1 MQEWTQIFYYESL
14 SGSNFATENS
24 RLRHLVTEGR
34 IDFHQKRTTIT
45 KSNTKVKIN
54 YHFRKAILPLLL
66 AVFLPVLA
74 YGADKITV
82 KGVVTDE
89 DNEPLVGASVMLKGD
104 KLGTV
109 TGLDGEYSLTV
120 PSDGTLTFSYIGF
133 NPMEE
138 KVNGRATI
146 DVRLTSSV
154 QQLDQL
160 VVIGYGTQKKA
171 DLTGSVSVVDMDK
184 ARKMPSTDIVSMLQ
198 GQVSGVS
205 VGTSSQPGAMAS
217 IRIRGVGSF
226 SNVGPLYVIDGLIV
240 NDANNL
246 NPNEI
251 ESMQVLKDASAAAIY
266 GARGANGV
274 ILITTKKGK
283 AGKPSLDVSA
293 NFSVTQMPKKI
304 KMMEGPEF
312 MFYNEQAYINSGSPW
327 PAAGIEP
334 GTILPNTDWQD
345 AVYQNGFTQDYNV
358 IYTQGSE
365 TMHTSIGMGYM
376 HQTGVVKGPKYQRF
390 TVRINNDVHY
400 KALTLGENFTY
411 QHTDNEDYIAS
422 PFWDALTTPSVIP
435 VRDPDEP
442 SGKGGF
448 GYGSANFPTYIS
460 NPVGLQERYDNHSVN
475 DRIIGNIYAE
485 LNLFKFFTYK
495 FNIGLDS
502 WWGRAKNFDKAY
514 TLRMASGEQR
524 YDNKLEDIRDS
535 RSSLIIENT
544 LNYHQEIGNNNITAL
559 VGYTMED
566 VNWHY
571 LKAEGYNQQVD
582 GLQQIDLVG
591 TQNNMWGSQQERRMT
606 SILGRVD
613 YNYANRYYFQF
624 NFRSDGCSKFGP
636 DNRRG
641 NFPSFSAGWRPS
653 EETFWE
659 PLREY
664 VNNLKIRGS
673 WGKIGDMQALGN
685 YSYLSS
691 IDHSGPYEGFY
702 AIFGPSGNETLHQGA
717 TQTSRVNV
725 NLGWETKTTTNIGID
740 FDLLNSR
747 LFGSVDWYNAVSSD
761 LLYNVKT
768 AWATGTDYLWTNYGK
783 MRNTG
788 VDIMIGWR
796 DNIGDFS
803 YSVSAN
809 ISTISNKVLKL
820 GESFY
825 EDGICRTE
833 EGRSI
838 SDFYARR
845 TDGIFQSMDE
855 VYAHTTTLED
865 GTVKILQPNAQP
877 GDVRYLD
884 LNGDGNI
891 DNDDRDWLGSPLPK
905 IEGGLNIS
913 AEWKGFDFNMFWN
926 GRAGNKIYNSVW
938 VSCLQFKVD
947 NIPAEVTPWTWDNP
961 SNVYPRMYSGSTD
974 NTLASDRFIENGDFL
989 RLKNLQLGY
998 TFPVEMTRKFFVEK
1012 LRIYVSAQNLC
1023 TITKYKGY
1031 DPDIVGGVFSQGI
1044 DGGHFPNARQFS
1056 VGLQVTF

>member
-1 MQEWTQIFYYESL
+1 MMTCWLGT
-14 SGSNFATENS
+14 FAAN
-24 RLRHLVTEGR
+24 
-34 IDFHQKRTTIT
+34 
-45 KSNTKVKIN
+45 IN
-54 YHFRKAILPLLL
+54 
-66 AVFLPVLA
+66 
-74 YGADKITV
+74 V
-82 KGVVTDE
+82 KGTVIDETDE
-89 DNEPLVGASVMLKGD
+89 PLIGASVMVKGD

-109 TGLDGEYSLTV
+109 TDIEGNFSLSV
-120 PSDGTLTFSYIGF
+120 PADATLIFSYIGYDTK
-133 NPMEE
+133 EV
-138 KVNGRATI
+138 KVNGRTTI
-146 DVRLTSSV
+146 DVVLSSNV
-154 QQLDQL
+154 QELDQV

-184 ARKMPSTDIVSMLQ
+184 ARKLPSTDIASMLQ
-198 GQVSGVS
+198 GQVPGVS

-217 IRIRGVGSF
+217 IRVRGVGSF

-283 AGKPSLDVSA
+283 SGKPSLDVSA
-293 NFSVTQMPKKI
+293 NFTVAQMPKKI
-304 KMMEGPEF
+304 KMMEGREF
-312 MFYNEQAYINSGSPW
+312 MYYNEQAYINSGETW
-327 PAAGIEP
+327 PAGGIEP

-345 AVYQNGFTQDYNV
+345 AVYQNGLTQDYNV
-358 IYTQGSE
+358 MYTQGSE
-365 TMHTSIGMGYM
+365 NMHSAISFGYM
-376 HQTGVVKGPKYQRF
+376 HQTGMVKGPDYDRF
-390 TVRINNDVHY
+390 TVRVNNDAHY
-400 KALTLGENFTY
+400 RAFTIGENFTY
-411 QHTDNEDYIAS
+411 QHTHSNDYIAS

-435 VRDPDEP
+435 VRDPNEP

-460 NPVGLQERYDNHSVN
+460 NPVGLQERYDNQTVN

-485 LNLFKFFTYK
+485 LNLFKYFTYK
-495 FNIGLDS
+495 FNVGLDS
-502 WWGRAKNFDKAY
+502 WWGRTKQFDKAY

-524 YDNKLEDIRDS
+524 YDNKLVEIRDT

-544 LNYHQEIGNNNITAL
+544 LNYHQEIADNNITAL
-559 VGYTMED
+559 IGYTMED

-571 LKAEGYNQQVD
+571 LSAEGYDQQVD
-582 GLQQIDLVG
+582 GLCQIDLVG
-591 TQNNMWGSQQERRMT
+591 TQNNMNGSQQERRMT
-606 SILGRVD
+606 SILGRID
-613 YNYANRYYFQF
+613 YNYANRYYLQF
-624 NFRSDGCSKFGP
+624 NFRSDACSKFGP
-636 DNRRG
+636 ARRRG
-641 NFPSFSAGWRPS
+641 NFPSLSVGWRPS
-653 EETFWE
+653 EENFWE
-659 PLREY
+659 PLRD
-664 VNNLKIRGS
+664 VVTNLKVRAS

-685 YSYLSS
+685 YAYLSS
-691 IDHSGPYEGFY
+691 INHSGPYEGFN
-702 AIFGPSGNETLHQGA
+702 AIFGPSGNETLHPGA

-725 NLGWETKTTTNIGID
+725 DLGWETKTTTNIGID
-740 FDLLNSR
+740 FDLFNTR

-768 AWATGTDYLWTNYGK
+768 AWVTGTDFLWTNYGK

-788 VDIMIGWR
+788 VEIMVGWR
-796 DNIGDFS
+796 DRAGDFN

-809 ISTISNKVLKL
+809 VSTGKNKVLAL

-833 EGRSI
+833 VGRSI

-845 TDGIFQSMDE
+845 TDGIFQSMDD

-865 GTVKILQPNAQP
+865 GTVKLLQPNAQP

-884 LNGDGNI
+884 LNGDGVI
-891 DNDDRDWLGSPLPK
+891 DNNDRDWIGSPLPK
-905 IEGGLNIS
+905 VEAGLNFT
-913 AEWKGFDFNMFWN
+913 AEWRGFDFNMFWN
-926 GRAGNKIYNSVW
+926 SRFGNKIYNQVW

-947 NIPAEVTPWTWDNP
+947 NIPAEVRPWTWDNP
-961 SNVYPRMYSGSTD
+961 SNEYPRMYSGSTD
-974 NTLASDRFIENGDFL
+974 NTQASDRFIEDGSFI

-998 TFPVEMTRKFFVEK
+998 TVPAEITRKFFVEK
-1012 LRIYVSAQNLC
+1012 LRFYVSAQNLV

-1044 DGGHFPNARQFS
+1044 DGGHFPNARQYTA
-1056 VGLQVTF
+1056 GIQVSF